1 MRKKFESVGLNVF
14 RDSTRGVAALA
25 VFLLLNAASVPGQ
38 ESKLG
43 SSATAADSGKAEQIV
58 RRGLEAVG
66 GSSYLSVRTATGRGF
81 FTEFK
86 DGAPTVPGRFID
98 YISYPDKERTEFTS
112 NGVRMIQTNSN
123 GKGWIFDGYTKN
135 LKDQNAAQLDDFKT
149 AMRTSV
155 ENLLRGSW
163 RSAGATLSYAGRR
176 EAGLGRR
183 NETVRVTYP
192 DGFWVEFE
200 FSAKDGLPAK
210 AIYKR
215 KQKNADDE
223 LEEITEED
231 RLHKPIT
238 NAGITTPFVIDHFRN
253 GVQTSRINYDSME
266 FNRPLADSLFEKP
279 ATTKGLK

>member
-1 MRKKFESVGLNVF
+1 MRLKVF
-14 RDSTRGVAALA
+14 RNLRKRCFALI
-25 VFLLLNAASVPGQ
+25 VVLGLSSGLVPAQ
-38 ESKLG
+38 ESKDG
-43 SSATAADSGKAEQIV
+43 NSSNAPDADKAEQII

-66 GSSYLSVRTATGRGF
+66 GSSYLSVRTTIGRGF

-112 NGVRMIQTNSN
+112 NGVRIIQSNSN
-123 GKGWIFDGYTKN
+123 GQGWIFDGYTKN
-135 LKDQNAAQLDDFKT
+135 LKDQSAAQLEDFKT

-155 ENLLRGSW
+155 ENLLRGWW

-210 AIYKR
+210 TIYKR

-223 LEEITEED
+223 LEEVSEED

-238 NAGITTPFVIDHFRN
+238 DAGITTAFVIDHFRN
-253 GVQTSRINYDSME
+253 GVQTSRISYESLE
-266 FNRPLADSLFEKP
+266 FNRPLADSLFDKP
-279 ATTKGLK
+279 ASIKGLK